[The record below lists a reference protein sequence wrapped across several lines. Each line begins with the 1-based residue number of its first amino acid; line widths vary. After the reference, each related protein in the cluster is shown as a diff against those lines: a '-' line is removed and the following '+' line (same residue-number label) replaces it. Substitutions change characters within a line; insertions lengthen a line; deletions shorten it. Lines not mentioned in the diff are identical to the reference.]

1 MNVLVLAPHP
11 DDESIGPG
19 GAIVRHVTS
28 RDSVSILVLTSG
40 ERGFPAHDNTS
51 DEARRELREAECVE
65 AIRRLGAT
73 LLPFAR
79 LPDGR
84 LSESS
89 DRAVDVVEET
99 LRVLR
104 PERVYLPH
112 EADEHEDHSAV
123 LPILRRAAEL
133 SRVMPWALGYE
144 VWSPMPWFDQV
155 EDIAGVL
162 DRKLHAVAAYPSQL
176 AQFAYDRAAYGL
188 AMYRGAIAARSDA
201 AEVFC
206 SMDIG

>member
-1 MNVLVLAPHP
+1 MSVLILAPHP

-19 GAIVRHVTS
+19 GAIVRHVAS
-28 RDSVSILVLTSG
+28 GDRVSILVLTSG
-40 ERGFPAHDNTS
+40 ERGFPEHDITR

-65 AIRRLGAT
+65 AARRLGAT

-84 LSESS
+84 LGEST
-89 DRAVDVVEET
+89 DLAADVVAEA
-99 LRVLR
+99 LRSLK
-104 PERVYLPH
+104 PDRVYLPH
-112 EADEHEDHSAV
+112 DADAHEDHRAV
-123 LPILRRAAEL
+123 APILRRAVEL
-133 SRVMPWALGYE
+133 SRVVPWALGYE
-144 VWSPMPWFDQV
+144 VWSPMAWFDQV
-155 EDIAGVL
+155 EVIDDVL
-162 DRKLHAVAAYPSQL
+162 DRKLHAIAAYPSQL
-176 AQFAYDRAAYGL
+176 AQFAYDRAARGL